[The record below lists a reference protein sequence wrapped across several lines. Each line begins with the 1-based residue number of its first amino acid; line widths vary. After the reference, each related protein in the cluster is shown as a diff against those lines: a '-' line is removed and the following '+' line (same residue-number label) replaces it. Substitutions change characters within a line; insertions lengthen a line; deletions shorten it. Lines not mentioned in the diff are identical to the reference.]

1 MEPSIRASKVQSEL
15 KLTTTLLLQGNG
27 YLNFITKEVEKV
39 TQKRTIIVTTLS
51 RVSKEEG
58 EKSGQKHIV
67 Q

>member
-15 KLTTTLLLQGNG
+15 KSTTALLLQGNG

-39 TQKRTIIVTTLS
+39 TQKWSIIVTMLS

-58 EKSGQKHIV
+58 EKV
-67 Q
+67 DRNT

>member
-15 KLTTTLLLQGNG
+15 KPTTTLLLQGNG
-27 YLNFITKEVEKV
+27 DLNFITKEVEKV
-39 TQKRTIIVTTLS
+39 TQKRSIIVTTLS

-58 EKSGQKHIV
+58 EKSGQKCIV

>member
-15 KLTTTLLLQGNG
+15 KSTTALLLQGNG

-39 TQKRTIIVTTLS
+39 TQKWSIIVTTLS

-58 EKSGQKHIV
+58 EKV
-67 Q
+67 DRNT